1 VSRRRQVLVNALAV
15 LIVAAYAVTFAVMLL
30 LALEETAA

>member
-1 VSRRRQVLVNALAV
+1 VSRRQKIINATAV
-15 LIVAAYAVTFAVMLL
+15 LIVVAYAVTFAVVLL